1 MCSLHSFC
9 AASEFPVGCVSGG
22 KSRANLDAGVQGAG
36 TELDRQG
43 GLRSE
48 PFAETSNLQKFAI
61 KLQIVGKLF
70 TAVSVSCA
78 R

>member
-1 MCSLHSFC
+1 MCSLYSFC
-9 AASEFPVGCVSGG
+9 AASEFPGGCVSHN
-22 KSRANLDAGVQGAG
+22 KSRANLDAGVQRAG
-36 TELDRQG
+36 TETHRQG
-43 GLRSE
+43 GLRSGS
-48 PFAETSNLQKFAI
+48 FTETSNLQKFAI

>member
-9 AASEFPVGCVSGG
+9 AASEFPVGCVSPY
-22 KSRANLDAGVQGAG
+22 KSRANLDAGVQRAG
-36 TELDRQG
+36 TEWDRQG
-43 GLRSE
+43 GLRFE

-61 KLQIVGKLF
+61 KLQTVGNCLW
-70 TAVSVSCA
+70 